1 MLLPCTMTTRQ
12 VISRAELRGLYAK
25 GQEEER
31 LKQVD
36 QIVTQI
42 SDHTVRQA
50 KGNPATTFI
59 YALPQDDL
67 LKKFYMANMS
77 DIVAS
82 LLACFPGSTIT
93 QKSILRTPDGA
104 DHDISPVIANIN
116 RLGQLLDA
124 IVIVWS

>member
-1 MLLPCTMTTRQ
+1 MTTRQ
-12 VISRAELRGLYAK
+12 VINRTELRGLYAK
-25 GQEEER
+25 TQDEER

-42 SDHTVRQA
+42 YDYAVQQA

-59 YALPQDDL
+59 YTLPQDDQ
-67 LKKFYMANMS
+67 LKKFYLTNMS
-77 DIVAS
+77 DIVAG

-93 QKSILRTPDGA
+93 RKSILRTPDGM
-104 DHDISPVIANIN
+104 DHDITPLIPNIN

-124 IVIVWS
+124 IVIDWS